1 MVILRAVLIT
11 KITDNKM
18 NMLTATIII
27 LSFAVIACG
36 ICFYVIKKDLDKFRE
51 DSENIKKYLDQ
62 RNK

>member
-1 MVILRAVLIT
+1 
-11 KITDNKM
+11 M

-36 ICFYVIKKDLDKFRE
+36 LCFYVIKKDLDQYIKEKKDF
-51 DSENIKKYLDQ
+51 KKYLDQ

>member
-1 MVILRAVLIT
+1 
-11 KITDNKM
+11 M

-36 ICFYVIKKDLDKFRE
+36 LCFYVIKKDLDKFRE
-51 DSENIKKYLDQ
+51 EKKDFEKYLDQ